1 MTVAKERKKLTLFTS
16 EGNKNSLPIEQIH
29 LPDYQPRTYFDS
41 QKLEELARTIKEHGI
56 IEPII
61 VRPKP
66 LSNLYELVAG
76 GRRYRAA
83 QIAQLTEVPV
93 NILELTDEQA
103 LEVAMLENLQR
114 EKLNPV
120 EETEGIL
127 RILAVRLSREMEE
140 VPALLYKLNRQQQG
154 QIKSDNNVIIDEIA
168 QKILELFD
176 ALGKFSFQSFVQN
189 RLPLLNL
196 PQDILSVLRAGQ
208 IAYTKARAIAK
219 VEDSQTRKALLEE
232 TISQELSLSQIKQ
245 RIKELIPSDSL
256 EVTPEQK
263 VENTLKRLKK
273 TKPWSDPKK
282 QKKFEHLLAQ
292 LEALMSS

>member
-176 ALGKFSFQSFVQN
+176 ALG
-189 RLPLLNL
+189 
-196 PQDILSVLRAGQ
+196 
-208 IAYTKARAIAK
+208 
-219 VEDSQTRKALLEE
+219 
-232 TISQELSLSQIKQ
+232 
-245 RIKELIPSDSL
+245 
-256 EVTPEQK
+256 
-263 VENTLKRLKK
+263 
-273 TKPWSDPKK
+273 
-282 QKKFEHLLAQ
+282 
-292 LEALMSS
+292 